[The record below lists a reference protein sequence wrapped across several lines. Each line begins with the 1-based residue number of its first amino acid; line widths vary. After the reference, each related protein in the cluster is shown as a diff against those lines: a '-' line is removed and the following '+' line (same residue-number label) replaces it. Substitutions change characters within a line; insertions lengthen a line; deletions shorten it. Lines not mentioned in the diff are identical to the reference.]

1 MKNALECVVK
11 LDSITQVIPTDHDA
25 AERQERFVHVVEA
38 FVSDG
43 EPAIPMQPGE
53 RPFHDP
59 AGPAQAAAVRTVAA
73 GEQRADAP
81 GAQLVAVPLGV
92 IPAVTL
98 HDGHVA
104 DRPARL
110 APHAGHR
117 VDEREQL
124 RNVRPIGGRQVRDER
139 NAGRVGEEVVFT
151 PQLYGDRLGSVQFRP
166 AQRADRR
173 TVDHPPHEVSLVAP
187 AQFGE
192 QPFVD
197 PLPDPGLLPGHKAAP
212 ADGARAAPHFPWS
225 MFQGMPLRRTKRMP
239 VSTARSG
246 IGLRPAYRRW
256 REGRAGK
263 TGSIRAHRA
272 SSSKG
277 VVMRDRLPASHAK
290 VPRCDQQY
298 KS

>member
-1 MKNALECVVK
+1 MK

-73 GEQRADAP
+73 GAQRAPAP

-151 PQLYGDRLGSVQFRP
+151 PRFTAIGWVRSSFFPPRS
-166 AQRADRR
+166 AR
-173 TVDHPPHEVSLVAP
+173 TDAL
-187 AQFGE
+187 
-192 QPFVD
+192 
-197 PLPDPGLLPGHKAAP
+197 
-212 ADGARAAPHFPWS
+212 
-225 MFQGMPLRRTKRMP
+225 
-239 VSTARSG
+239 STTPRARSQ
-246 IGLRPAYRRW
+246 
-256 REGRAGK
+256 
-263 TGSIRAHRA
+263 
-272 SSSKG
+272 SS
-277 VVMRDRLPASHAK
+277 
-290 VPRCDQQY
+290 
-298 KS
+298 